1 MESKVNFKCMVQSK
15 IARKIL
21 FVIFVSMNSF
31 VASEYK
37 SYFSFEN
44 QSFKILPV
52 TNLNRYFLTRATI
65 FPKTHAHRMPAENKS
80 NLTQNIIDISL
91 QTFLD
96 LIDLDIYKTNYN
108 IFVLNYPSSKF
119 FFHILQNATEID
131 YTNATAFSYKSN
143 STKFILRILDEVS
156 SYLYSKEGSY
166 PFFES
171 KSSIYWPPYSVNN
184 SLSLI
189 RRLDKLRYIY
199 TKLKLSGQIFFESLD
214 IKSARKSASIEF
226 IF

>member
-1 MESKVNFKCMVQSK
+1 MVQSK

-21 FVIFVSMNSF
+21 FVIFVSMNSL

-108 IFVLNYPSSKF
+108 IFVWYRI
-119 FFHILQNATEID
+119 IL
-131 YTNATAFSYKSN
+131 
-143 STKFILRILDEVS
+143 
-156 SYLYSKEGSY
+156 G
-166 PFFES
+166 
-171 KSSIYWPPYSVNN
+171 
-184 SLSLI
+184 SLI
-189 RRLDKLRYIY
+189 IILLY
-199 TKLKLSGQIFFESLD
+199 FN
-214 IKSARKSASIEF
+214 
-226 IF
+226 